1 MNEYILTEM
10 KGQENRLKKSIKTL
24 ERIDK
29 NINTLINEL
38 KWLRKYEEYVYR
50 VYQNI
55 DAEASGYADG
65 DEEYMQSFNQN
76 ANNL

>member
-1 MNEYILTEM
+1 M
-10 KGQENRLKKSIKTL
+10 KAKEFKKSMKTL

-29 NINTLINEL
+29 NINILINEL

-50 VYQNI
+50 VYKNI

-65 DEEYMQSFNQN
+65 DNEYEDNFNKN
-76 ANNL
+76 TRALNL

>member
-1 MNEYILTEM
+1 MDE
-10 KGQENRLKKSIKTL
+10 QNRFNKSMKTL

-29 NINTLINEL
+29 NINVLIDEL

-50 VYQNI
+50 VYKNI

-65 DEEYMQSFNQN
+65 DEEYIQNFNQN
-76 ANNL
+76 ADNL

>member
-1 MNEYILTEM
+1 M
-10 KGQENRLKKSIKTL
+10 KAKEFKKSMKTL

-29 NINTLINEL
+29 NINILIDEL

-50 VYQNI
+50 VYKNI

-65 DEEYMQSFNQN
+65 DNEYKDNFNKT
-76 ANNL
+76 LGY